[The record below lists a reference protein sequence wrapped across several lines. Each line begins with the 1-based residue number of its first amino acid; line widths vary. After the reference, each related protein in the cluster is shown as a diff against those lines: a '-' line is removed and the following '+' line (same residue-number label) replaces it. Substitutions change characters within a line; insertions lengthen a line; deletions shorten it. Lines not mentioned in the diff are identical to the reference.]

1 MDSELKRLLPLWH
14 TTKQSLFME
23 GRRTKEQGD
32 VLSQQRKH
40 LTMRPLYTGQH
51 PNEGKISF
59 EINHQ
64 NYSLVHISKHVIK
77 TSKDGSAQY
86 SGRGEQ
92 GAGKDLLALDD
103 DGHNKVEHDLALQ
116 LSLIINV
123 FIFFPFLKKSS
134 SILYNH

>member
-1 MDSELKRLLPLWH
+1 MAWNK
-14 TTKQSLFME
+14 KSLFTE
-23 GRRTKEQGD
+23 GRRTKDQAD
-32 VLSQQRKH
+32 VLSQRNKEQRKH
-40 LTMRPLYTGQH
+40 LIARPLCTGKH
-51 PNEGKISF
+51 PNGGKISF

-123 FIFFPFLKKSS
+123 FIFFPFLKKIFFYS
-134 SILYNH
+134 L